1 MILEE
6 GLAEVSGGG
15 SKEECKAR
23 RNLQNLGQ
31 DYNHCLLSMDPAPE
45 LLETPSIY
53 HLISSAFSSQHASM
67 GVCYCPHFAEEEPE
81 VGEIT
86 PLC

>member
-1 MILEE
+1 M
-6 GLAEVSGGG
+6 SGGG

-45 LLETPSIY
+45 LLEIPFIY
-53 HLISSAFSSQHASM
+53 HLISSVFSSQHASM
-67 GVCYCPHFAEEEPE
+67 ECVIVLILQRKNLRLERSHHLAKI
-81 VGEIT
+81 V
-86 PLC
+86 LH